1 MRQGVAKVDCRRAAL
16 RSSMILFLFL
26 VGGGVSACRKEI
38 ARAVNDPSLQAYA
51 VEPDWNNPQK
61 LIPLNYQQ
69 AEGKRV
75 FYTYCVWCHADSTP
89 AGPSNRA
96 NVTPSPS
103 LMNDGAKLNG
113 LSDEFMRNIIT
124 LGGSAMG
131 KSPMMPAWGKT
142 LSQEEIQA
150 VIAFTRAIAQPPYQH
165 PARAGPQYS
174 EK

>member
-1 MRQGVAKVDCRRAAL
+1 VTRKVAIAPHRGGILRAA
-16 RSSMILFLFL
+16 ILFLIIASGL
-26 VGGGVSACRKEI
+26 SACRKKT
-38 ARAVNDPSLQAYA
+38 AQAANDPYVRAYA
-51 VEPDWNNPQK
+51 VDADWNDPDK
-61 LIPLNYQQ
+61 LTPLNYQQ

-96 NVTPSPS
+96 NVTPTPP
-103 LMNDGAKLNG
+103 LMNDGSKLNG

-124 LGGSAMG
+124 LGGAAMG
-131 KSPMMPAWGKT
+131 KSPMMPAWGRT

-150 VIAFTRAIAQPPYQH
+150 EIAFARAIAQPPYQR
-165 PARAGPQYS
+165 PARPGPQYT